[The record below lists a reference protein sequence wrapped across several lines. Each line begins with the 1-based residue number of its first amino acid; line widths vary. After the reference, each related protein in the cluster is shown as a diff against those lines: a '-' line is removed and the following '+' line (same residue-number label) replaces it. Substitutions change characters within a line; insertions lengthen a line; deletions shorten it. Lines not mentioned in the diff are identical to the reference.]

1 MSTDDETQSSESEQA
16 TRRTVLALIATA
28 LSFGVAVLLEREVFY
43 RGYGEDG
50 YGEQGFG
57 G

>member
-1 MSTDDETQSSESEQA
+1 MESEQA
-16 TRRTVLALIATA
+16 TRRTILTLVATG
-28 LSFGVAVLLEREVFY
+28 LSFGAAVLMKREMLY

-57 G
+57 E

>member
-1 MSTDDETQSSESEQA
+1 MSPAEEPTSSASERP
-16 TRRTVLALIATA
+16 TRRTVLALLSTA
-28 LSFGVAVLLEREVFY
+28 LSFGVAVILERELFH

>member
-1 MSTDDETQSSESEQA
+1 MSSDEETTTVEPEQA
-16 TRRTVLALIATA
+16 TRRTILALVATG
-28 LSFGVAVLLEREVFY
+28 LSFIAAVLVKREIFY

-57 G
+57 E

>member
-1 MSTDDETQSSESEQA
+1 MSSDEKTKEMQPEQA
-16 TRRTVLALIATA
+16 TRRTILALVATG
-28 LSFGVAVLLEREVFY
+28 LSFGAAVLMKREMLY

-57 G
+57 E

>member
-1 MSTDDETQSSESEQA
+1 MSSDEETRTVESEQA
-16 TRRTVLALIATA
+16 TRRTILSLVATG
-28 LSFGVAVLLEREVFY
+28 LSFGVAVLLKREILY

-57 G
+57 E

>member
-1 MSTDDETQSSESEQA
+1 MSSAEEPTSSTSKRP
-16 TRRTVLALIATA
+16 TRRTVLALVGTA
-28 LSFGVAVLLEREVFY
+28 LSFGVAVILERELFY

>member
-1 MSTDDETQSSESEQA
+1 MSTDEEAETSKSEQA
-16 TRRTVLALIATA
+16 TRRTVLALVTTV
-28 LSFGVAVLLEREVFY
+28 LSFGIAVLLEREILY

>member
-1 MSTDDETQSSESEQA
+1 MASDEEPDTSTSEQA
-16 TRRTVLALIATA
+16 TRRTVLTIIATV
-28 LSFGVAVLLEREVFY
+28 LSFGVAVVLEREIFY

-50 YGEQGFG
+50 YGEQDFG

>member
-1 MSTDDETQSSESEQA
+1 MSSNEKTRTVESEQE
-16 TRRTVLALIATA
+16 TRRTILALVATGF
-28 LSFGVAVLLEREVFY
+28 SFGIAVLLKREILY

-57 G
+57 E

>member
-1 MSTDDETQSSESEQA
+1 MSSDEATEPSESEQA
-16 TRRTVLALIATA
+16 TRRTVLVLITTA
-28 LSFGVAVLLEREVFY
+28 FSLGIAVVLEREIFY

>member
-1 MSTDDETQSSESEQA
+1 MAPAEELKSSESKRL
-16 TRRTVLALIATA
+16 TRRTVLALLGTA
-28 LSFGVAVLLEREVFY
+28 LSFGVAVIFEREIFY

>member
-28 LSFGVAVLLEREVFY
+28 LSFGIAVLLEREVFY

>member
-1 MSTDDETQSSESEQA
+1 MSSDEETDTQTSERA
-16 TRRTVLALIATA
+16 TRRTVLALLVTA
-28 LSFGVAVLLEREVFY
+28 LSFGVAVLLEREVLF

-50 YGEQGFG
+50 YGEGGFG

>member
-1 MSTDDETQSSESEQA
+1 MPSDEEPETSPSEQA
-16 TRRTVLALIATA
+16 TRRTVLALIATV
-28 LSFGVAVLLEREVFY
+28 LSFGVAVLLEREIFY

>member
-1 MSTDDETQSSESEQA
+1 MSPAEEPSSSESKRP
-16 TRRTVLALIATA
+16 TRRTVLALLGTA
-28 LSFGVAVLLEREVFY
+28 LSFGIAVIFEREIFY

>member
-1 MSTDDETQSSESEQA
+1 MPSDEEPETSTSEQA
-16 TRRTVLALIATA
+16 TRRTVLTIIATV
-28 LSFGVAVLLEREVFY
+28 LSFGVAVLLEREIFY

>member
-1 MSTDDETQSSESEQA
+1 MSSDAETKTAESEQA
-16 TRRTVLALIATA
+16 TRRTVLAIVATG
-28 LSFGVAVLLEREVFY
+28 LSFGTAVLLKREMLY

-57 G
+57 E